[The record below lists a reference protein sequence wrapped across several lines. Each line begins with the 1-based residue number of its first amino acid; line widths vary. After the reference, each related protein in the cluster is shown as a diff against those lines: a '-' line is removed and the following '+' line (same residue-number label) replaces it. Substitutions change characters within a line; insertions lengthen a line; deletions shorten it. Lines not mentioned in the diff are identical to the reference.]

1 MRWFEEL
8 RFVHGFLLCCLVCV
22 LFAGVLN
29 LFKDYINDEIFGII
43 TNVSIALAASIFVSF
58 LWNKIIFDA
67 TKHYKKS
74 GILDYFDD
82 FSKVENSLKN
92 EFEKC
97 KNIEIFFMYGSTFLN
112 SNSSIIKSVLANKNN
127 IVTFML
133 ADKENP
139 FLKSYESYWGYPSG
153 KFDELINQTVDN
165 LIQWHQSIPEHQRAQ
180 LFIYKYT
187 KGCFTYSY
195 YKIDDKIYFVP
206 NKAVS
211 DKTFKPITLFA
222 RRTTDS
228 NCLYQRVTR
237 EKDAMI
243 EANELSKIYPT

>member
-1 MRWFEEL
+1 MRWFEEVRL
-8 RFVHGFLLCCLVCV
+8 VHGFLLCCFFAV
-22 LFAGVLN
+22 LFAGLLN
-29 LFKDYINDEIFGII
+29 LFKDCFSEEIFGII

-58 LWNKIIFDA
+58 LWNKVIFDA

-82 FSKVENSLKN
+82 FSKVEQKLKK
-92 EFEKC
+92 EFRNC

-112 SNSSIIKSVLANKNN
+112 SNSSLIKEALAKKNN
-127 IVTFML
+127 VITFML

-139 FLKSYESYWGYPSG
+139 FLKSYQNYWEYPPG
-153 KFDELINQTVDN
+153 RFEELIDTTVTN
-165 LIQWHQSIPEHQRAQ
+165 LIKWHQDIPSHERAQ

-206 NKAVS
+206 NKAFS
-211 DKTFKPITLFA
+211 EKTFKPITVFA
-222 RRTTDS
+222 RKTTDS

-243 EANELSKIYPT
+243 STNELSQIYPT